1 MDMIGNTPEINQHQ
15 THYVSWIATPEEGR
29 DPKTEI
35 GLTRRLKIDRT
46 TLWRWK
52 KDPYGQEEHNP
63 GPMGLSGRL

>member
-15 THYVSWIATPEEGR
+15 SHYVSWIATPEEGR
-29 DPKTEI
+29 DSKTEI

-52 KDPYGQEEHNP
+52 KDPYGQ
-63 GPMGLSGRL
+63 